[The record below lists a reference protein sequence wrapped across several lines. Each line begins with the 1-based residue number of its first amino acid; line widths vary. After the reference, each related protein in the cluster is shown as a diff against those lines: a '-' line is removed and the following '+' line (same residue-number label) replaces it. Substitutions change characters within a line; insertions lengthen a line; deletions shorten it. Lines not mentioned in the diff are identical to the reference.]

1 MDVNVWPVLEEFR
14 EEAGRGWKYIGDLAS
29 LLSNIAL
36 RFEVTVELLKLS
48 STPDIVGE
56 IVKSLEAI
64 QREIDEMRGVGV
76 AGSHKAGRLWDVE
89 GLSKNWYK
97 PYHLLSLAREV
108 ERAVRKY
115 YEARSGLEVSALS
128 FFKAAQS
135 LLSSL
140 LSAAGAE
147 LARYSAVQ
155 LTLSIIYRAA
165 QATRHGLEE
174 LKGLGERIAEILAVV
189 MALLAGQKM
198 VNADSI
204 KGLDIG
210 SLATSEAQKI
220 CTQAE
225 QLVKSRFSGY
235 PTGVDI
241 STNLILEI
249 YNNMRDLFSADLEA
263 LEKRLSEAA
272 AKAVVGSP
280 PSRGG

>member
-14 EEAGRGWKYIGDLAS
+14 EEADRGWKYIGDLAA

-36 RFEVTVELLKLS
+36 RFEVAVEFLKLS

-64 QREIDEMRGVGV
+64 QREIDEVRGVGA
-76 AGSHKAGRLWDVE
+76 AGSHKAGGLWDVKA
-89 GLSKNWYK
+89 SSNWYK
-97 PYHLLSLAREV
+97 PNQLLSLAREA
-108 ERAVRKY
+108 EGAVRKY
-115 YEARSGLEVSALS
+115 YEARSELEASALS

-135 LLSSL
+135 LLGSL

-147 LARYSAVQ
+147 PARYSAVQ

-165 QATRHGLEE
+165 QATRHRLEE

-189 MALLAGQKM
+189 MALLVSQKR

-204 KGLDIG
+204 KRLDIG
-210 SLATSEAQKI
+210 SLANSEAQKI
-220 CTQAE
+220 RTQAE

-235 PTGVDI
+235 STSVDI

-249 YNNMRDLFSADLEA
+249 YDNMRDMVRVDLEA

-280 PSRGG
+280 PSSGG